1 MIKAL
6 LWDMDGTLVD
16 SEHIAVEALRLAMI
30 EAGLAVPDNLME
42 RVMGR
47 AADDMYRSF
56 RDELGLTMDS
66 VEWERRKHSHYF
78 AGIVG
83 LGSFAESI
91 AVWRQAEA
99 MGLGQAVVSNSDR
112 AIVDVNLRSVGLA
125 RPGLV
130 TISRNDVRQ
139 GKPAP
144 EGYLRAAWLLGV
156 EAAEVIVVE
165 DSASGAA
172 AGLAAGMRTVFV
184 PHALGAAPAGVTPL
198 RRMEDLLALLG

>member
-16 SEHIAVEALRLAMI
+16 SEHIAVEALRLALT

-47 AADDMYRSF
+47 AADDLYRSF
-56 RDELGLTMDS
+56 CADLGLKMDPIA
-66 VEWERRKHSHYF
+66 WEKRKHYHYF
-78 AGIVG
+78 AGISA
-83 LGSFAESI
+83 LASFAPAL
-91 AVWRQAEA
+91 AVWRQVEA
-99 MGLGQAVVSNSDR
+99 LGLAQAVVSNSDR
-112 AIVDVNLRSVGLA
+112 AIVDANLRAVGLA

-156 EAAEVIVVE
+156 APSEALVIE

-184 PHALGAAPAGVTPL
+184 PHAIGTAPAGTLPL
-198 RRMEDLLALLG
+198 ADMSEILALLG